1 MFQDL
6 DGMQPPIQDDAV
18 RDKQGHVVTGGA
30 LFRKYLLTRCQEEFE
45 RGWELNLPDKP
56 EGETQEAVL
65 LSDEYYLAAAAKR
78 KGLGLVQFIGELY
91 KLGMLNIRIMHE
103 CVHKLLDFKGMPDE
117 SSVESLVKLLR
128 TVGQTME
135 KDQKGMEMVKVY
147 FDRIENAMTT
157 EGLPSRT
164 YYMLLDMRDLR
175 RNHWVSKDSDKGPKT
190 IQEIRND
197 AARAQDAARANN
209 MRGPG
214 GRPPM
219 GGRDG
224 GRQYSSGPP
233 PPDYTKNHVGID
245 DLKKLARNARSNQSF
260 AATSLGP
267 SSMLGSRSNSGRRGL
282 GPMSK
287 DDSGP
292 TSRTGTPPVKDKET
306 RNQFE

>member
-1 MFQDL
+1 
-6 DGMQPPIQDDAV
+6 
-18 RDKQGHVVTGGA
+18 
-30 LFRKYLLTRCQEEFE
+30 
-45 RGWELNLPDKP
+45 
-56 EGETQEAVL
+56 
-65 LSDEYYLAAAAKR
+65 
-78 KGLGLVQFIGELY
+78 
-91 KLGMLNIRIMHE
+91 MLNIRIMHE

-135 KDQKGMEMVKVY
+135 RDGKGLEMVKVY
-147 FDRIENAMTT
+147 FDRMQNAMHT

-164 YYMLLDMRDLR
+164 YYMLLDMIDLR
-175 RNHWVSKDSDKGPKT
+175 RNGWVSKDSDKGPKT

-224 GRQYSSGPP
+224 GRQYSSGGVPP
-233 PPDYTKNHVGID
+233 PQDYTKNHVGID
-245 DLKKLARNARSNQSF
+245 DLKKLTRNARSNQSF
-260 AATSLGP
+260 APTSLGP
-267 SSMLGSRSNSGRRGL
+267 SNMLGSRSNSGRKGL

-287 DDSGP
+287 DDSAP
-292 TSRTGTPPVKDKET
+292 SSRTGTPPVKEKET
-306 RNQFE
+306 RNAFE